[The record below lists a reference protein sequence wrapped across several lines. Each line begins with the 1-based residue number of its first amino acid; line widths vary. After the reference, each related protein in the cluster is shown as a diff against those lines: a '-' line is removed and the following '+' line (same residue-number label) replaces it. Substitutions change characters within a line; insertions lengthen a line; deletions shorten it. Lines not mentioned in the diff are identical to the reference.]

1 MKISLLTDRSLKINE
16 SNQLAVQVSSEA
28 SNTLQVVEDG
38 LYAEASPTS
47 SGEGRGYQNGLSKN
61 GVTVGQL
68 SPFSNTATGHRV
80 NAPCLVHRI
89 FTCTQ
94 SDGTDINLRAGN
106 NTGDYVLPG
115 DFFRVKNGSN
125 YDYYL
130 ILNTAGGGTGTGG
143 SRVTESTLICS
154 VPISAHLNPN
164 D

>member
-1 MKISLLTDRSLKINE
+1 MKISLLTDSSLRINE
-16 SNQLAVQVSSEA
+16 SNQLAVQISSDPA
-28 SNTLQVVEDG
+28 NTLQVVEDG
-38 LYAEASPTS
+38 LYAEASPSS
-47 SGEGRGYQNGLSKN
+47 SGEGQGYQNGVSDN
-61 GVTVGQL
+61 GVTVGRL
-68 SPFSNTATGHRV
+68 SPFKTTATGHRV
-80 NAPCLVHRI
+80 NAPSLTHRI

-94 SDGTDINLRAGN
+94 NDGTDINLRSGN

-130 ILNTAGGGTGTGG
+130 ILNTAGGGAGGGG
-143 SRVTESTLICS
+143 SRVTESTLLCS